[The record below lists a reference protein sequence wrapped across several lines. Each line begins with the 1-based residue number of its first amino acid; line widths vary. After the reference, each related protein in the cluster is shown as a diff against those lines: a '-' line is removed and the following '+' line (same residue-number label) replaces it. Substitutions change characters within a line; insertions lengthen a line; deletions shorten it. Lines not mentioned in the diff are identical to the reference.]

1 MSNTKPGFFQRTSTA
16 DDAAQAA
23 RGWLNHPP
31 NRMSLPHNNKAA
43 DDDGDGLVSAK
54 EFQQMFDLD
63 GDGSLSNHELAKAAK
78 LFAMVDKDGDG
89 QLTEEELKQVRQG
102 CLYIQCSPA
111 FTAPPHVEPTSPYV
125 NVISACAAACT
136 CQRH

>member
-1 MSNTKPGFFQRTSTA
+1 MSNTKPGFFQRISTA

-43 DDDGDGLVSAK
+43 DTDGDGLIDKK

-63 GDGSLSNHELAKAAK
+63 GDGNLSNHELEKAAK

-89 QLTEEELKQVRQG
+89 QLTEEELKQVGGQLL
-102 CLYIQCSPA
+102 CP
-111 FTAPPHVEPTSPYV
+111 
-125 NVISACAAACT
+125 
-136 CQRH
+136 